1 MEKGPGPFFFWMKLT
16 RILSLDDLEHAARRH
31 LPRPVFAY
39 VSGGVEDNAALRD
52 NRAAFDE
59 LGFVPRVLVDVSGRS
74 TKTTL
79 YGHEYSAPF
88 GIAPMGISALS
99 AYRGDIVQGQGA
111 AACNI
116 PMVLSGTS
124 LIRLED
130 VCAACPETW
139 FQAYLPGEQKRYL
152 ALIDRVAAAGFKTLV
167 FTVDVAILSNREN
180 NIRAGFATPIR
191 PTLRLFWDGLVRPRW
206 TFGTF
211 LPTIFRHGVPHF
223 ENNFAERGAPI
234 LARNVVRDMGG
245 RDMLDWEDFDVVRK
259 RWAGRLIVKG
269 VMSPED
275 ARIASERGAD
285 GVIVSNHGGRQ
296 LDHTVSP
303 LRMLPAVKE
312 AARGIPVMLDS
323 GIRRGTDVLKALAL
337 GADFVFVG
345 RPFNYA
351 ASIGGLQG
359 VKHAYNILQGEVL
372 RGMGQ
377 LGVTD
382 TGQLD
387 ASYLMRIA
395 GVRSPGM
402 PV

>member
-1 MEKGPGPFFFWMKLT
+1 MSRLD

-39 VSGGVEDNAALRD
+39 VHGGVEDDASKRD

-59 LGFVPRVLVDVSGRS
+59 LGFVPRVLVDVSKR
-74 TKTTL
+74 TAATTL

-88 GIAPMGISALS
+88 GIAPMGIAALS
-99 AYRGDIVQGQGA
+99 AFRGDLVLAEGA
-111 AACNI
+111 MACNI
-116 PMVLSGTS
+116 PMVMSGSS

-130 VCAACPETW
+130 VCAACPDTW
-139 FQAYLPGEQKRYL
+139 FQAYLPGERTRYL
-152 ALIDRVAAAGFKTLV
+152 ALIDRIAAAGFKTLV
-167 FTVDVAILSNREN
+167 MTVDVAILSNREN
-180 NIRAGFATPIR
+180 NVRAGFSTPIR

-211 LPTIFRHGVPHF
+211 FPTLLRHGIPHF

-234 LARNVVRDMGG
+234 IARNVERDMGS
-245 RDMLDWEDFDVVRK
+245 RDHLDWEDFEVVRK
-259 RWAGRLIVKG
+259 RWSGRLIIKG
-269 VMSPED
+269 VMRADD
-275 ARIASERGAD
+275 ARLARERGVD
-285 GVIVSNHGGRQ
+285 GNIVSKHGGRQ

-303 LRMLPAVKE
+303 LRVLPAIKE
-312 AARGIPVMLDS
+312 VAGDIPVMLDS

-351 ASIGGLQG
+351 ASIAGAAG
-359 VKHAYNILQGEVL
+359 VKRAYEILHGEVL

-377 LGVTD
+377 MGITRAR
-382 TGQLD
+382 Q
-387 ASYLMRIA
+387 ASPDYLMRIA
-395 GVRSPGM
+395 GIRGPENFDK
-402 PV
+402 

>member
-1 MEKGPGPFFFWMKLT
+1 MSSRLA
-16 RILSLDDLEHAARRH
+16 RILSLDDFEHAARRH

-39 VSGGVEDNAALRD
+39 VSGGVETDASLRD
-52 NRAAFDE
+52 NRIAFDE
-59 LGFVPRVLVDVSGRS
+59 LGFIPRVLVDVSKRTTA
-74 TKTTL
+74 TKL
-79 YGHEYSAPF
+79 FGHEYAAPF

-99 AYRGDIVQGQGA
+99 AYRGDIVQGRGA

-116 PMVLSGTS
+116 PMILSGTS

-139 FQAYLPGEQKRYL
+139 FQAYLPGDQKRYL
-152 ALIDRVAAAGFKTLV
+152 ALVDRVAAAGFKTLV

-180 NIRAGFATPIR
+180 NIRAGFTTPIR
-191 PTLRLFWDGLVRPRW
+191 PSPRLFWDGLVRPGW

-211 LPTIFRHGVPHF
+211 LPTIFRHGIPHF

-234 LARNVVRDMGG
+234 IARNVERDMGS

-259 RWAGRLIVKG
+259 RWSGRLIVKG

-275 ARIASERGAD
+275 ARIARERGAD

-303 LRMLPAVKE
+303 LRVLPAVKE

-351 ASIGGLQG
+351 ASIAGEAG
-359 VKHAYNILQGEVL
+359 VRKACEILQGEVL

-377 LGVTD
+377 LGITRVEQAKPD
-382 TGQLD
+382 
-387 ASYLMRIA
+387 YLLRIA
-395 GVRSPGM
+395 GIRSPGM